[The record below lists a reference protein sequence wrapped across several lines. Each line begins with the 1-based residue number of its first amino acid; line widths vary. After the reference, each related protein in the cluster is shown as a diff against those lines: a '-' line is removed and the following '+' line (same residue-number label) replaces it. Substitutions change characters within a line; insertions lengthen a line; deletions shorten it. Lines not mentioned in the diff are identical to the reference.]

1 MLNWAQA
8 AGLDKAQINAPIP
21 AGIRAAHGLRNP
33 RVGCFSKVVCLI
45 APVPL
50 GLYRSHCLCH

>member
-8 AGLDKAQINAPIP
+8 VGLDKAQIKAPIH
-21 AGIRAAHGLRNP
+21 AAKAQGPRELRD
-33 RVGCFSKVVCLI
+33 GYFSKVVCLI

-50 GLYRSHCLCH
+50 GL